1 MAEAV
6 LVIQP
11 GREKPILQR
20 HPWVFSRA
28 VAAVHGSPEPG
39 DLVTVTTQDGAF
51 LARGYWNPHSQIRVR
66 LLTWQDE
73 PVDESWWRRML
84 AQAAAARAHLLQ
96 DRTGGFRVVNA
107 ENDFLPGLVVDRYG
121 DFLVMQ
127 ALTMGIDRRKN
138 QLADILAGLL
148 QPAGIY
154 ERSDVDIRSKEG
166 LKLETGVLWGQL
178 PPEQIVVAEDGL
190 RFQVDIRRGHKTGFY
205 LDQRENRRLVRELAV
220 RHQAVRDGDLSLLNL
235 FSYTGGFGLHA
246 LAAGAARVI
255 NVDSSRE
262 ALELAEQNVGLNY
275 PGRADRCEFIQANVF
290 RYLRDQVSEGQQY
303 DMVVLDPPK
312 FAQSASQVEKALSG
326 YKDINW
332 NAFRLVKPG
341 GWLLTFSCSGA
352 VSPDLFQKVVFG
364 ALADS
369 GRQAQVVRHLGP
381 GDDHPVAL
389 TFPEGAYLKGLLLRV
404 L

>member
-11 GREKPILQR
+11 GREKPILHR

-28 VAAVHGSPEPG
+28 VAAVYGSPEPG

-73 PVDESWWRRML
+73 PVDESWWQRML
-84 AQAAAARAHLLQ
+84 AQAAAARAHLSQ
-96 DRTGGFRVVNA
+96 GRTGGFRVVNA

-127 ALTMGIDRRKN
+127 ALTLGIDRRKN

-148 QPAGIY
+148 QPDGIY

-166 LKLETGVLWGQL
+166 LKLETGVLWGQP
-178 PPEQIVVAEDGL
+178 PPERIVMIEDGL

-205 LDQRENRRLVRELAV
+205 LDQRENRRLVQELVA
-220 RHQAVRDGDLSLLNL
+220 RHQTTQSDDLSLLNL
-235 FSYTGGFGLHA
+235 FSYTGSFGLHA

-262 ALELAEQNVGLNY
+262 ALELAEQNVLLNY
-275 PGRADRCEFIQANVF
+275 PERADRCKFIQGNVF

-312 FAQSASQVEKALSG
+312 FAQSANQVEKALSG